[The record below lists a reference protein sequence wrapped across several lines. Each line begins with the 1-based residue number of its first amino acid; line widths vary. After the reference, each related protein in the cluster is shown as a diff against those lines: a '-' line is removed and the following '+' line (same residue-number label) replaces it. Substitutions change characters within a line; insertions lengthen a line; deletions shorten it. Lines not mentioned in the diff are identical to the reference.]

1 MWTSTLASSC
11 RISVLRH
18 GESEN
23 NVLGIEC
30 TDISN
35 KNLYGLTNTG
45 TDQIRG
51 AVREAR
57 DVDIILSSPL
67 RRARETA
74 SIASARY
81 DVPVITEELLIEHNV
96 GIFERKSEV
105 ERLAWKLKYGSTS
118 YPEGE
123 SHKDVE
129 SRARIL
135 IDKLSEQYRDR
146 HVLLV
151 THAAFLRCFCREVF
165 DDIEWDNFC
174 ELYFGRVR
182 KIFDVQSYE
191 HLT

>member
-1 MWTSTLASSC
+1 MWISTLASSC

-23 NVLGIEC
+23 NVLGIGC
-30 TDISN
+30 NDISN
-35 KNLYGLTNTG
+35 KDLYALTNTG
-45 TDQIRG
+45 RDQTRG
-51 AVREAR
+51 AVQEAR
-57 DVDIILSSPL
+57 DVDVILSSPL

-81 DVPVITEELLIEHNV
+81 DVPVITEGLLIEHNV
-96 GIFERKSEV
+96 GIFERKSEA
-105 ERLAWKLKYGSTS
+105 ERLAWKLKNGSTS
-118 YPEGE
+118 YPGGE

-135 IDKLSEQYRDR
+135 VDKLSEHYRHR

-151 THAAFLRCFCREVF
+151 THATFLRCFFREVF

-174 ELYFGRVR
+174 ELYFGRER
-182 KIFDVQSYE
+182 KIFEVRSYE